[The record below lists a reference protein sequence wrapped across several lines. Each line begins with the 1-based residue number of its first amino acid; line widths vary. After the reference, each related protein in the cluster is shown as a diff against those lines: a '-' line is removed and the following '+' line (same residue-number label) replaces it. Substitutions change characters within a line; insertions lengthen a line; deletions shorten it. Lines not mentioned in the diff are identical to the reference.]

1 MSDIYINGESLRV
14 DKKFDSVLIEGIDE
28 VVNSLRPKIVMTGG
42 GGSPTPTFNKLVA
55 ISECVSEV
63 VNFKLPDI
71 TVSYSTRYATSAEV
85 NS

>member
-1 MSDIYINGESLRV
+1 MSDIYIDGESLV
-14 DKKFDSVLIEGIDE
+14 IDKKFDSVVIEGFDE
-28 VVNSLRPKIVMTGG
+28 NMHTLSPKIVV
-42 GGSPTPTFNKLVA
+42 GGSSTPTFNKLVA
-55 ISECVSEV
+55 ISENVSEV